1 MEFDGWRLG
10 GGMLILLFC
19 CADWASWTRSIAV
32 VAGGSMAEIWV
43 KKRERY

>member
-1 MEFDGWRLG
+1 MAGDLEAACSYYYSAAPIGW
-10 GGMLILLFC
+10 
-19 CADWASWTRSIAV
+19 SWTRSIAV